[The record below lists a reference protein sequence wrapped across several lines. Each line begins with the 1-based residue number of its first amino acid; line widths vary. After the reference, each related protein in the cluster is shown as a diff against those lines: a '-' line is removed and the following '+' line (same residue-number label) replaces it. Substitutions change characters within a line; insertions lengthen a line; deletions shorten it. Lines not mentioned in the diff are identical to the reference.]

1 MNFFRPLVF
10 ASLAALLVP
19 QLPVSMAAAQE
30 KSAAAASPI
39 ATVNGKPIMQSQ
51 LDMLVRERVAQGQ
64 QDSPELRNFLKQEL
78 INREVILQESLKRG
92 LDKNPE
98 TVMQLEMVRQS
109 VLVAAFLQDYL
120 RRNQPNDAALKGE
133 YEKIKAQQGD
143 KEYRVRHVLLKTE
156 DEAKDAL
163 AQINKGGKFE
173 QIASE
178 KSLDTGSKGNGGDLG
193 WAPPG
198 RYVKPFADALTKLK
212 KGEMTKAPVQ
222 TQFGW
227 HIIQLQD
234 ERALKM
240 PTFDEA
246 KNQLVQMMSQQSLQK
261 AVAELRSKA
270 KITE

>member
-1 MNFFRPLVF
+1 MKLHLDRLLPTV
-10 ASLAALLVP
+10 AAALALCFVTAA
-19 QLPVSMAAAQE
+19 AAAQE
-30 KSAAAASPI
+30 KSSAAAPI
-39 ATVNGKPIMQSQ
+39 ATVNGRPIMQSQ

-78 INREVILQESLKRG
+78 INREVILQESLRRG

-98 TVMQLEMVRQS
+98 TLMQLEMVRQS
-109 VLVAAFLQDYL
+109 VLVAAFLQDHL
-120 RRNQPNDAALKGE
+120 RRNQPNDATLKSE
-133 YEKIKAQQGD
+133 YERIKAQQGD
-143 KEYRVRHVLLKTE
+143 KEYRARHVLLKTE
-156 DEAKDAL
+156 DEAKEAL
-163 AQINKGGKFE
+163 SQINKGNKFE
-173 QIASE
+173 QVASE
-178 KSLDTGSKGNGGDLG
+178 KSLDSGSKANGGDLG

-198 RYVKPFADALTKLK
+198 RYVKPFADALTRLK

-246 KNQLVQMMSQQSLQK
+246 KNQLVQMMSQQALQK

>member
-1 MNFFRPLVF
+1 MKPRLHLL
-10 ASLAALLVP
+10 ASVAAVLLLAQLYSAL
-19 QLPVSMAAAQE
+19 AAAQE
-30 KSAAAASPI
+30 KSAAASPI

-78 INREVILQESLKRG
+78 INREVILQESVKRG

-98 TVMQLEMVRQS
+98 TLIQLEMVRQG
-109 VLVAAFLQDYL
+109 VLVAAYLQDYL
-120 RRNQPNDAALKGE
+120 RRNQPNDAALKSE
-133 YEKIKAQQGD
+133 YDKIKAQQGD
-143 KEYRVRHVLLKTE
+143 KEYRARHVLLKTE

-198 RYVKPFADALTKLK
+198 RYVKPFADALVKLK
-212 KGEMTKAPVQ
+212 KGEMTKTPVQ

-240 PTFDEA
+240 PTYDEA

-261 AVAELRSKA
+261 AVADLRSKA